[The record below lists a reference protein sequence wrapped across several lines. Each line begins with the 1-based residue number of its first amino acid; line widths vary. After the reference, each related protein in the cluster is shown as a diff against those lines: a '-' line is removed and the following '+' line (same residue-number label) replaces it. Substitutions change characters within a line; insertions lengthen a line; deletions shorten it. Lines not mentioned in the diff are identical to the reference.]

1 MLNWKAPILSVFV
14 LAASGFGQG
23 PYSQVVN
30 PDRQQQAQLQ
40 KLTPVQIGAFTFH
53 RAVLPN
59 GLRALAVQDGG
70 GSEGAADRA
79 HGEGSDPSTAGPT
92 ASVFV
97 VIGAGNRDESAET
110 TGLAHLT
117 EHALYTGTAKTGA
130 DEHDRIVKKELGAE
144 SNAFTRDDYT
154 LYYDHGIPA
163 DAVAQVLAM
172 EADRMANLTFEEAP
186 VLHER
191 ERLRIEEA
199 HTWRPSTT
207 REELLESAVY
217 RREGYRF
224 GLRDE
229 KGHTKA
235 PKIEIGPIK
244 EFYRTYYRPDN
255 AAVVVV
261 TPNDPQQAL
270 SQIAAAFADWKAP
283 KMPLPNRVGEGEPLG
298 ARAAK
303 FDSELARDRV
313 EFCWIVPPR
322 THQDS
327 AALALLARLLD
338 RRETSA
344 GEPFQVSY
352 FERQGSGMFTVA
364 ATGEGAYKELE
375 ALMIAL
381 AEDGPT
387 LDEIS
392 KAVREERDRFL
403 NLPLRARP
411 YFSLAADMGRMA
423 VYGEEELIAGY
434 HDRIDQA
441 GADGLSRVIDR
452 WLSPK
457 RRVVVHFAPS
467 SDAVAEIK
475 LPEDTA
481 ALATYAQEAME
492 GGEYQKAVVAYTE
505 LLNRKPNK
513 MNTVIYLYYR
523 GSLHM
528 DHKNYDEAIADFE
541 TALKVVDYPA
551 VRDALEEAK
560 RLRDEAPGLRDK

>member
-1 MLNWKAPILSVFV
+1 MKYRWISLISV
-14 LAASGFGQG
+14 LALAAPAGAQS
-23 PYSQVVN
+23 PYAQAVSQ
-30 PDRQQQAQLQ
+30 PAQEQAEFK
-40 KLTPVQIGAFTFH
+40 KLAPVQIGEYTFH
-53 RAVLPN
+53 RALLPN
-59 GLRALAVQDGG
+59 GVRALAVQDAGKG
-70 GSEGAADRA
+70 DANKETSERYTSLG
-79 HGEGSDPSTAGPT
+79 T

-97 VIGAGNRDESAET
+97 VIAAGNRDESTEA

-130 DEHDRIVKKELGAE
+130 DEHDRIVKKELNAE

-163 DAVAQVLAM
+163 SALPRVLAM
-172 EADRMANLTFEEAP
+172 EADRMANLTFEKAA
-186 VLHER
+186 VMHER

-207 REELLESAVY
+207 RQEQLESAVY

-224 GLRDE
+224 GLRNA

-235 PKIEIGPIK
+235 PGIELGPIQ

-270 SQIAAAFADWKAP
+270 KQIAAAFSGWEQPTKP
-283 KMPLPNRVGEGEPLG
+283 MPNRVGEGEPLG

-303 FDSELARDRV
+303 FDSDLARDRV
-313 EFCWIVPPR
+313 EFCWVVPPR

-327 AALALLARLLD
+327 AAVALLARLMD

-344 GEPFQVSY
+344 GEPFMVSY
-352 FERQGSGMFTVA
+352 YERQGSGMFTVA
-364 ATGEGAYKELE
+364 VTGEGAYKELE
-375 ALMIAL
+375 ALMADL
-381 AEDGPT
+381 AENGPSAEET
-387 LDEIS
+387 AN
-392 KAVREERDRFL
+392 AVREERDRFL

-423 VYGEEELIAGY
+423 VYGEDEWIAGY
-434 HDRIDQA
+434 HKRIDQA
-441 GADGLSRVIDR
+441 GADGLDRVIER

-457 RRVVVHFAPS
+457 RRVVVHFSRS
-467 SDAVAEIK
+467 SEAVAEIE
-475 LPEDTA
+475 LPKDTA

>member
-1 MLNWKAPILSVFV
+1 MKFQWIFLVSLLALTAPVS
-14 LAASGFGQG
+14 AQ
-23 PYSQVVN
+23 N
-30 PDRQQQAQLQ
+30 PFAHAVKGQAQEQAGFKHLA
-40 KLTPVQIGAFTFH
+40 PVQIGSFTFH

-59 GLRALAVQDGG
+59 GLRALAVQDAGV
-70 GSEGAADRA
+70 EGAS
-79 HGEGSDPSTAGPT
+79 GSANENGGQGKAVGT

-117 EHALYTGTAKTGA
+117 EHALYTGTPTTGA

-163 DAVAQVLAM
+163 SAIGRVLVM
-172 EADRMANLTFEEAP
+172 EADRMANLTFKEAP

-191 ERLRIEEA
+191 ERLRLEEA

-207 REELLESAVY
+207 RAEQLESAVY

-235 PKIEIGPIK
+235 PGIEVGPIE

-261 TPNDPQQAL
+261 TPNDPKQAL
-270 SQIAAAFADWKAP
+270 AQIAAAFKGWERPNA
-283 KMPLPNRVGEGEPLG
+283 PLPNRVGEGEPLG
-298 ARAAK
+298 ARSAR
-303 FDSELARDRV
+303 FDSDLARDRV

-327 AALALLARLLD
+327 ASLALLARLLD
-338 RRETSA
+338 RRETKA
-344 GEPFQVSY
+344 GEPFQVGY

-364 ATGEGAYKELE
+364 ATGEGAYQELE
-375 ALMIAL
+375 ALMAAL
-381 AEDGPT
+381 KNDGPT
-387 LDEIS
+387 LDEVA

-423 VYGEEELIAGY
+423 VYAEDQWIAGY
-434 HDRIDQA
+434 HQRIDAA
-441 GADGLSRVIDR
+441 GGDGLGRVIDR
-452 WLSPK
+452 WLNPK
-457 RRVVVHFAPS
+457 RQVVVHFAPS
-467 SDAVAEIK
+467 GEVVAEIE
-475 LPEDTA
+475 LPKESA

>member
-1 MLNWKAPILSVFV
+1 MKFRWISLISVFV
-14 LAASGFGQG
+14 TAAPAVAQN
-23 PYSQVVN
+23 PYAQVVN
-30 PDRQQQAQLQ
+30 PTTQEAADFE
-40 KLTPVQIGAFTFH
+40 KLTPVQIGNVTFH
-53 RAVLPN
+53 RAVLAN
-59 GLRALAVQDGG
+59 GLRALAVQD
-70 GSEGAADRA
+70 A
-79 HGEGSDPSTAGPT
+79 GSDGANGAVSNTGKAAGT

-97 VIGAGNRDESAET
+97 VIGAGNRDESMET

-117 EHALYTGTAKTGA
+117 EHALYTGTATTGA
-130 DEHDRIVKKELGAE
+130 DEHDRIVKKELNAE

-163 DAVAQVLAM
+163 DSIARVLVM

-207 REELLESAVY
+207 REEQLESAVY

-224 GLRDE
+224 GLRDD

-235 PKIEIGPIK
+235 PGIELPPIE

-261 TPNDPQQAL
+261 TPNDPQEAL
-270 SQIAAAFADWKAP
+270 KQIASAFAGWKRP
-283 KMPLPNRVGEGEPLG
+283 NTPLPNRVGEGEPLG

-303 FDSELARDRV
+303 FDSDLARDRI

-322 THQDS
+322 MHKDS
-327 AALALLARLLD
+327 AAIALLARLLD

-344 GEPFQVSY
+344 GEPFQVSSR
-352 FERQGSGMFTVA
+352 ERQGSGLFTIA
-364 ATGEGAYKELE
+364 ATGEGAYQELE
-375 ALMIAL
+375 ALMAQL
-381 AEDGPT
+381 QESGPT
-387 LDEIS
+387 LDEIG

-423 VYGEEELIAGY
+423 VYREDEWIAGY
-434 HDRIDQA
+434 HKRIDAA
-441 GADGLSRVIDR
+441 GGAGLTAAVKR

-457 RRVVVHFAPS
+457 RRVVVHFAPK
-467 SDAVAEIK
+467 SDVVAEIE
-475 LPEDTA
+475 LPEGTE